1 MKKIR
6 LDVHLVRSG
15 LSRSREQARRE
26 IMAGWVRVEGET
38 VTDPSKTIM
47 GNEGVTVARPRGLYV
62 SRGGGK
68 LKHALDRFGISLE
81 GRVAVDLGASTGGFT
96 DCMLREGAVKVYA
109 VDVGY
114 GQLDYSLRID
124 PRVVVMERTNA
135 RHLDGGR
142 FSEKVEF
149 LAADLSFISILKV
162 FEVIRDLFA
171 PVEGVILL
179 KPQFEAG
186 PGRHDRGVVRARE
199 DHVEILERVIGSLA
213 DMGMKMRGLVPSPIR
228 GPRGNVEFLLHFEC
242 GGAAARPDG
251 RNADIPGAVMRAVEE
266 AHGADGGIE
275 GAPRLS

>member
-38 VTDPSKTIM
+38 VTDPSKTIT
-47 GNEGVTVARPRGLYV
+47 GDEGVTVARPRGLYV

-68 LKHALDRFGISLE
+68 LKHALDRFGISLA

-96 DCMLREGAVKVYA
+96 DCMLREGASKVYA

-162 FEVIRDLFA
+162 FGVIRDLFA

-199 DHVEILERVIGSLA
+199 DHIEILERVIGSLA
-213 DMGMKMRGLVPSPIR
+213 GMGMKMRGLVPSPIR
-228 GPRGNVEFLLHFEC
+228 GPRGNIEFLLHFEC
-242 GGAAARPDG
+242 GAPAARPDG
-251 RNADIPGAVMRAVEE
+251 RNADISGAVKRAVEE
-266 AHGADGGIE
+266 AHGGTG
-275 GAPRLS
+275 